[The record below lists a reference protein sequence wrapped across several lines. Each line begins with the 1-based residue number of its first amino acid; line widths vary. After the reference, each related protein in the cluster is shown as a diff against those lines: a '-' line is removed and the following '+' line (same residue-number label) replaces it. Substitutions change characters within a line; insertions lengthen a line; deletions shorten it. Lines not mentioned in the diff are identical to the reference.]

1 MYTQNFQ
8 IDCIITAVMC
18 AGVGAATAG
27 TLTFIVGGPQSGF
40 DRAKPLLELMGKNV
54 VHCGQNGAGQV
65 SGYSSF
71 QACLHYTVMMYT
83 VSTLDT
89 GQGNLYC
96 SQ

>member
-1 MYTQNFQ
+1 MYVPGVQV
-8 IDCIITAVMC
+8 DCIITAVMC
-18 AGVGAATAG
+18 TGVGAATAG

-54 VHCGQNGAGQV
+54 VHCGQNDAGQV
-65 SGYSSF
+65 SGYSPF

-89 GQGNLYC
+89 GQGNLY
-96 SQ
+96 